1 MVQSKCA
8 IMDSKCIVHTQV
20 CFMSRIALAIC
31 ALLVVDDPRQG
42 CTVLRLVGDISGE
55 VTPVAP
61 LALMDFKNEGSRGGG
76 GGGGDSHT
84 CIIRKLI
91 LKCEYIVLLL

>member
-1 MVQSKCA
+1 M
-8 IMDSKCIVHTQV
+8 
-20 CFMSRIALAIC
+20 
-31 ALLVVDDPRQG
+31 
-42 CTVLRLVGDISGE
+42 GDISGE

-91 LKCEYIVLLL
+91 LKCEYIVLFMLLSKSIPQLRLQYLSEPQGDCSRLLQCFLRMKLPLL